1 MNIYKGEFRRLP
13 SDKNPAL
20 DMRGQNISPMILVR
34 GDGECL
40 YANQP
45 EQKDELVKIYDE
57 TADILLF
64 CWTGKWKTDVFQVT
78 SEALKTHY
86 VWPLLEKTLN

>member
-1 MNIYKGEFRRLP
+1 MFYKGEFRKLP

-20 DMRGQNISPMILVR
+20 DIRHQNISPLILIR

-57 TADILLF
+57 AADMLLYA
-64 CWTGKWKTDVFQVT
+64 WTGKYKTDVFQVT
-78 SEALKTHY
+78 AEDLKIHY